1 MTEDKIAE
9 VEKPDSPV
17 FDERERA
24 VLKFTEAMCRNERD
38 KAETLVEDLR
48 QFFDE
53 AAIVEMGFAIT
64 TLIGMNLFNNVF
76 HIEPESTPMV
86 SYTGVDKKDN
96 G

>member
-76 HIEPESTPMV
+76 QILVDTDLKIENWGISV
-86 SYTGVDKKDN
+86 V
-96 G
+96 